1 MSEIETMRAM
11 LRQLINRDAP
21 PLSLADMRAAFDG
34 WGESYPLPEGAATE
48 PKTLGG
54 IGAEGERVA
63 LECRPRAAL
72 HARRGICDRIDKEPP
87 PPCRAIVRSER
98 VRRLRARLSPG
109 A

>member
-54 IGAEGERVA
+54 IGALKASASRS
-63 LECRPRAAL
+63 RA
-72 HARRGICDRIDKEPP
+72 DRACSTCTAGDM
-87 PPCRAIVRSER
+87 RSDR
-98 VRRLRARLSPG
+98 
-109 A
+109 